1 MTCRL
6 SRPIGGCGDTSGD
19 FPLASALRLDRGKG
33 VYRPVTKRA
42 MMMMVKICIV
52 PCMPTTKWKSRSC
65 LRRRAEGA
73 YRSYRISKLGK
84 GYGFLWQSCLPR
96 SSEGPWRWRCARCSD
111 YRGLGVVTLPSRRFP
126 HRGLSKNPC
135 SIVRDANGQALA
147 YVYFEDQTGRRQR
160 PNTPLRIS
168 VFFDT
173 CRGRGPSLTPRPPIQ
188 C

>member
-111 YRGLGVVTLPSRRFP
+111 YRGLGVVTLPFRRFP
-126 HRGLSKNPC
+126 PPWSVEEPVFHR
-135 SIVRDANGQALA
+135 A
-147 YVYFEDQTGRRQR
+147 RRQR
-160 PNTPLRIS
+160 PGARLCL
-168 VFFDT
+168 F
-173 CRGRGPSLTPRPPIQ
+173 RGRDRPAAETQ
-188 C
+188 YTAEDFCLF